1 MLEVNAVVKRFG
13 NSAVIDG
20 ISFSVAEGQV
30 VGFVGLPVFLTC
42 PVPSP

>member
-1 MLEVNAVVKRFG
+1 MLEVNALVKRFG
-13 NSAVIDG
+13 NSAVVEE
-20 ISFSVAEGQV
+20 ISFSVAEGEV